1 MHYVNEGPSDGSPI
15 VLLHGE
21 PTWSYLC
28 RTIVPP
34 LAGGGHRV
42 LAPDLIGCGRSDKPA
57 RFEDYPYLRHVEWVT
72 SWFERL
78 DVNDVTLFVQDWG
91 SP

>member
-1 MHYVNEGPSDGSPI
+1 MPHDSPAARGRRPSGA
-15 VLLHGE
+15 
-21 PTWSYLC
+21 
-28 RTIVPP
+28 R
-34 LAGGGHRV
+34 A
-42 LAPDLIGCGRSDKPA
+42 DLIGCGRSDKPA